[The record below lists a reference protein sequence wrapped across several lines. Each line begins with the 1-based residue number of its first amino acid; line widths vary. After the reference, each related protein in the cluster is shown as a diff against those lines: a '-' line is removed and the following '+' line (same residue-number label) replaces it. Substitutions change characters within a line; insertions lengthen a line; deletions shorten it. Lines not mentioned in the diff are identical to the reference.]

1 MRVASSMQCDMA
13 MEGTYDCLRGTSI
26 MENGKVR
33 PIRILHCIHSLT
45 SGGAERQLLLLAG
58 ISHKFGMRA
67 GIFCVNNTGSDRL
80 DSSVQIYKSLQVN
93 KYDMHIFSSLAKA
106 IKDFKPDILHAWL
119 PAPMTIPTMLLATL
133 YCIPCVWS
141 YRNSMFFKRPL
152 TLVEFL
158 LAWPCASSIISNN
171 PIGRSSMQY
180 RTIYKIKRGI
190 EIRNAVSVEPRYCKM
205 SSGETAILE
214 RRILF
219 AGRITHQKNWQCLL
233 KALPIVLRTY
243 KLKVV
248 ICGEGEDEAQLKAM
262 IDQLGLTSV
271 VSHVGYQPNIHEVM
285 QQSDALVLPSWYE
298 GMSNVFLEA
307 LSIGLP
313 CVVSDIPANLDVI
326 DGTGCALTFPPSSAD
341 ALAARLLE
349 LLSSPSLRCSLAQ
362 RGREVAAQYSLER
375 FAEAHRAA
383 YRSILVRSPSE
394 TEAMVSRVENQGGN
408 VKS

>member
-1 MRVASSMQCDMA
+1 
-13 MEGTYDCLRGTSI
+13 
-26 MENGKVR
+26 MENEKLR
-33 PIRILHCIHSLT
+33 PIRVLHCIHSLT

-58 ISHKFGMRA
+58 ISHKYRMRA
-67 GIFCVNNTGSDRL
+67 GIFCVNSTGSESL
-80 DSSVQIYKSLQVN
+80 DPSVKIYKSLQVN

-106 IKDFKPDILHAWL
+106 IENFKPDILHAWL

-133 YCIPCVWS
+133 YRIPCVWS

-158 LAWPCASSIISNN
+158 LAWPCASCIISNN
-171 PIGRSSMQY
+171 PIVRSSMQY
-180 RTIYKIKRGI
+180 RAIYKIKRGI
-190 EIRNAVSVEPRYCKM
+190 EIRNAVSVERRYCKM
-205 SSGETAILE
+205 SVGKTATFE
-214 RRILF
+214 CRILF

-233 KALPIVLRTY
+233 KALPVVLRTY
-243 KLKVV
+243 KLKVI
-248 ICGEGEDEAQLKAM
+248 ICGEGEDEAQLRVM
-262 IDQLGLTSV
+262 VDQLGLTSV
-271 VSHVGYQPNIHEVM
+271 VSHVGYQSNIHEVM
-285 QQSDALVLPSWYE
+285 QQSDVLVLPSWYE

-313 CVVSDIPANLDVI
+313 CVVSDIPANLDII

-349 LLSSPSLRCSLAQ
+349 LFGSPSLRCSLAQ

-375 FAEAHRAA
+375 LAEAHRAA
-383 YRSILVRSPSE
+383 YCSILARSPSQIG
-394 TEAMVSRVENQGGN
+394 TMVSPVENPGSN

>member
-1 MRVASSMQCDMA
+1 MQLDMA
-13 MEGTYDCLRGTSI
+13 MEGSYGCMQGTSI
-26 MENGKVR
+26 MENGKFR
-33 PIRILHCIHSLT
+33 PIRVLHCIHSLT
-45 SGGAERQLLLLAG
+45 SGGAERQLLSLAG
-58 ISHKFGMRA
+58 ISHKYGMRA
-67 GIFCVNNTGSDRL
+67 GIFCVNNTGSDSL
-80 DSSVQIYKSLQVN
+80 DSSVKIYRSSQVN
-93 KYDMHIFSSLAKA
+93 KYDMRIFSSLAKA

-119 PAPMTIPTMLLATL
+119 PAPMTIPTMLLAPL
-133 YCIPCVWS
+133 YRIPCVWS

-180 RTIYKIKRGI
+180 RAIYKIKRGI

-205 SSGETAILE
+205 SVGETATFE

-233 KALPIVLRTY
+233 KALPVVLRAY

-248 ICGEGEDEAQLKAM
+248 ICGKGEDEGQLRTM
-262 IDQLGLTSV
+262 VDQLGLTSV
-271 VSHVGYQPNIHEVM
+271 VSHVGYQSNIHEVM
-285 QQSDALVLPSWYE
+285 QQSDVLVLPSWYE

-307 LSIGLP
+307 LSVGLP

-326 DGTGCALTFPPSSAD
+326 DGTGCALTFPPSSAN
-341 ALAARLLE
+341 ALAACLLE
-349 LLSSPSLRCSLAQ
+349 LFGSPSLRCSLAQ
-362 RGREVAAQYSLER
+362 KGREVAAQYSLER
-375 FAEAHRAA
+375 LAEAHRTA
-383 YRSILVRSPSE
+383 YSSILARFSSQ
-394 TEAMVSRVENQGGN
+394 TGTMGSLVENPGGH